1 VAQVNVQAEK
11 LIKDKFVHADVVEY
25 TVQYRGR
32 TNKKYPPY
40 NLLYGRASTH
50 QRFKLIL

>member
-32 TNKKYPPY
+32 TNKKYPPTISCM
-40 NLLYGRASTH
+40 GVH
-50 QRFKLIL
+50 QLINGLS